1 MQKHRYS
8 NLFKPLS
15 ILADIFCLNF
25 AYILAYYLKFEKINS
40 AFSYPYGI
48 IFVLMNIFWLALL
61 LVKSQGISR
70 RNQNI
75 YSRIYKFGELLAIH
89 IGIITFCWVNIKST
103 EFSREHIF
111 LAYIILFLTGSIW
124 RIVAIQLLAKYRKSG
139 KNQRKFAT
147 TGDTHL
153 NKFITSF
160 YDFHPELGYS
170 FIGYYDK
177 EHTQEL
183 EELIINQKIDFLY
196 CCTSDFNNS
205 EFKSLIQFSQPYAV
219 ELKIL
224 PDFRAF
230 LLKSASVEYHDY
242 IPVISISKNPYSNK
256 SAERVKRV
264 FDVTFSIIAL
274 LLVLPFLL
282 VIGLITKT
290 TSKGPILYTQE
301 RIGRWGKP
309 FNIFK
314 FRSMYV
320 NSEQNG
326 PKLSQGEEDYRIT
339 KWGRFMRKTRIDEFP
354 QFFNVLKGDMSL
366 VGPRPERQ
374 FFIDQIIEKAPEYV
388 QLLSIKPGI
397 TSLGQVQ
404 YGYAANVEEMLERME
419 FDLLY
424 LKNNSIETDLYLLF
438 QTTKVMLK
446 SKGQ

>member
-1 MQKHRYS
+1 MSKHRYS
-8 NLFKPLS
+8 ILFKPLS
-15 ILADIFCLNF
+15 IFADIFCLNF
-25 AYILAYYLKFEKINS
+25 AYIIAYYFKFQTLETV
-40 AFSYPYGI
+40 FSYPYAI
-48 IFVLMNIFWLALL
+48 IFVLINVFWLGLL
-61 LVKSQGISR
+61 ILKNQRISR
-70 RNQNI
+70 NNQNI
-75 YSRIYKFGELLAIH
+75 YSRIYKFSQLFVVH
-89 IGIITFCWVNIKST
+89 IGIITFCWINIKRV

-111 LAYIILFLTGSIW
+111 LSYSMLFLLGILW
-124 RIVAIQLLAKYRKSG
+124 RIIALQFLAKYRRSG
-139 KNQRKFAT
+139 NNQRKFAT
-147 TGDTHL
+147 TGDISL
-153 NKFITSF
+153 SKFITSF
-160 YDFHPELGYS
+160 YEFHPEIGYS
-170 FIGYYDK
+170 FVGHYDNEQNRALEDLIKK
-177 EHTQEL
+177 EE
-183 EELIINQKIDFLY
+183 IDFLY
-196 CCTSDFNNS
+196 CCTSDFNNL

-256 SAERVKRV
+256 SAERVKKV

-290 TSKGPILYTQE
+290 TSEGPIFYKQE

-309 FNIFK
+309 FNIYK
-314 FRSMYV
+314 FRSMYI
-320 NSEQNG
+320 NSEEGG
-326 PKLSQGEEDYRIT
+326 PKLSQGYQDNRIT
-339 KWGRFMRKTRIDEFP
+339 KWGRFMRKTRIDELP

-374 FFIDQIIEKAPEYV
+374 FFIDQIIEKAPEYLK
-388 QLLSIKPGI
+388 LLSIKPGI

-424 LKNNSIETDLYLLF
+424 LKNNSIETDLYLLY
-438 QTTKVMLK
+438 QTTKVILK
-446 SKGQ
+446 AKGQ